1 MRFIGIR
8 DLRNKLSQIRDE
20 LDREKEIIITSN
32 GKPIAILSAVSE
44 DNLEEQLE
52 AFRQARAVA
61 AVNALQRASARS
73 GADKIA
79 LNEIN
84 EEIQAVRR
92 ERAKRA
98 VS

>member
-8 DLRNKLSQIRDE
+8 DLRSKLSQIRDE
-20 LDREKEIIITSN
+20 LDREKEIVITSN

-44 DNLEEQLE
+44 DNLEEQVAAL
-52 AFRQARAVA
+52 RQARAVA
-61 AVNALQRASARS
+61 AVNALQKSSAGS
-73 GADKIA
+73 GADKIT

-92 ERAKRA
+92 ERAR
-98 VS
+98 

>member
-20 LDREKEIIITSN
+20 LDREKEIVITSN

-61 AVNALQRASARS
+61 AVNALQGASARS
-73 GADKIA
+73 GADKIT